1 MINKLLPEIRKESGF
16 TLVEV
21 MFALA
26 IMMVSFSAI
35 ILTQSGSRD
44 ALERTRRMTTVSMLA
59 KNSMVDAETYFQDK
73 TFNEVEE
80 EKTGTFD
87 SPYEQYSWK
96 RVIKE
101 VEFPD
106 LNSLLSSEDEESGV
120 TRTQEMMLKLITQY
134 ISDSL
139 REVTVTIT
147 WPKGKG
153 TKSYSLTTYWV
164 DLSREFSI
172 TQ

>member
-1 MINKLLPEIRKESGF
+1 LINKILSGINRENGF

-59 KNSMVDAETYFQDK
+59 KNAMVDAEIYFQDK
-73 TFNEVEE
+73 TFSEVDD
-80 EKTGTFD
+80 EKSGSFD
-87 SPYEQYSWK
+87 SPYDQYTWE
-96 RVIKE
+96 RTIKE

-106 LNSLLSSEDEESGV
+106 LNSLLNSEDEESGV

-153 TKSYSLTTYWV
+153 TKNYSLTTYWV